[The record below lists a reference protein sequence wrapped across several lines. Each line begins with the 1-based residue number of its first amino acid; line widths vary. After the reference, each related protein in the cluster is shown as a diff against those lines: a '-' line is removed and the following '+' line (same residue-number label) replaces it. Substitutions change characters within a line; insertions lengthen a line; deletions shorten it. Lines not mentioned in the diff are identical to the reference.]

1 MATVL
6 QLKDLFTVWLA
17 AGNALAAVWALI
29 LYFLKRSPNRLFW
42 QATVFLQ
49 VLMLVQVALGVTLI
63 VGGLFPNSGHLLYG
77 VLNGLLALVRVGWYT
92 RISAAGP
99 QGTLWHA
106 FLALLAVGLVAR
118 SLVTA
123 AH

>member
-99 QGTLWHA
+99 QGTL
-106 FLALLAVGLVAR
+106 
-118 SLVTA
+118 
-123 AH
+123 